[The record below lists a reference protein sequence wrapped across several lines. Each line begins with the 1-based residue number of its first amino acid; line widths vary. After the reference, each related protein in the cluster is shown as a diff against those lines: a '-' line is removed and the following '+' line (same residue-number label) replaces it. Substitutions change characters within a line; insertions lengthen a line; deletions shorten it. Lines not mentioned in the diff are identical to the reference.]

1 MRELFYVAPGGK
13 LMATPARAGA
23 RLEFG
28 TPEALFA
35 MPRLVTRGSTRQ
47 QYATIDGQRFLIN
60 EATEP
65 DRAGITAVV
74 NWAEGIRKT
83 K

>member
-1 MRELFYVAPGGK
+1 MAAPV
-13 LMATPARAGA
+13 RAGA
-23 RLEFG
+23 TLEFA
-28 TPEALFA
+28 TPQALFDL
-35 MPRLVTRGSTRQ
+35 PRLVTRATNRQ

-60 EATEP
+60 EAAEF